1 MLKVVLDTNI
11 VLSSVSSKSPY
22 RIILESLFKGQY
34 ELFVTTEILLE
45 YEEKLAANFDKE
57 LAEIILSALLL
68 KRNVRKI
75 ETYFDL
81 ELIQNDVDD
90 NKFVNCAFAANVHYL
105 VSNDKHFNIL
115 KTTNFPKINLI
126 KIDDFMDILVV
137 LEKC

>member
-126 KIDDFMDILVV
+126 KIDDFMDILNQ
-137 LEKC
+137 L